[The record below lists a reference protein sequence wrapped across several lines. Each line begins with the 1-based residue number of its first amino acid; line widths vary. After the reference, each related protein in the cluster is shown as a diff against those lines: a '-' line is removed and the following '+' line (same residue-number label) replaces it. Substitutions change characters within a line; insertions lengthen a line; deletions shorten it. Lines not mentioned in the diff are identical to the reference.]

1 MGWRSLLDNSEIRSS
16 NLEKS
21 IYWDRYKILP
31 LEAYLFWDSS
41 LGPKL
46 NRTLVSPRPGGICL
60 DFILK
65 TI

>member
-16 NLEKS
+16 NFEKS

-41 LGPKL
+41 LGPKSYPGF
-46 NRTLVSPRPGGICL
+46 TLTGQVEYAWTL
-60 DFILK
+60 F
-65 TI
+65 